1 MRTVI
6 MESQRDVVFTPLML
20 RCRRA
25 ASGIDVR
32 VPLRVRPSSLRAVRH
47 ANDDWVGQR
56 ARAEQVI
63 AEANAML
70 NGRTEL
76 IGLDD
81 RIDANGLAFTVSR
94 LGRTAEVAM
103 RFVDRQAWVELDRS
117 YVPTAAPVE
126 LADVQVLEDLVIE
139 LIFDGGRNG

>member
-6 MESQRDVVFTPLML
+6 MQSQRDVVFTPLML
-20 RCRRA
+20 RCREA
-25 ASGIDVR
+25 ATGVDVR
-32 VPLRVRPSSLRAVRH
+32 VPLRLKPCSLRAVRH

-81 RIDANGLAFTVSR
+81 RIGADCLAFTVSR
-94 LGRTAEVAM
+94 LDRTAEITL
-103 RFVDRQAWVELDRS
+103 RFVDRQAWLELERS
-117 YVPTAAPVE
+117 YAPSTAPVE
-126 LADVQVLEDLVIE
+126 LVELQVLEDLVIE
-139 LIFDGGRNG
+139 LIFDGGWRE

>member
-1 MRTVI
+1 

-20 RCRRA
+20 RCREA
-25 ASGIDVR
+25 AAGVDVR
-32 VPLRVRPSSLRAVRH
+32 VPLRLKSSSLRQVRH
-47 ANDDWVGQR
+47 ANDDWVSQR
-56 ARAEQVI
+56 ARGEQVI

-81 RIDANGLAFTVSR
+81 RIDATGLAFTISR
-94 LGRTAEVAM
+94 LDLTAEITI

-117 YVPTAAPVE
+117 YAPAAAPVE
-126 LADVQVLEDLVIE
+126 LMDLQVLEDLVIE
-139 LIFDGGRNG
+139 LIYDGGRHE

>member
-1 MRTVI
+1 

-20 RCRRA
+20 RCREA
-25 ASGIDVR
+25 ASGVDVR
-32 VPLRVRPSSLRAVRH
+32 VPLRLKSSFLRAVRH
-47 ANDDWVGQR
+47 VNDDWVGQR

-81 RIDANGLAFTVSR
+81 RIDAAGLAFTVSR
-94 LGRTAEVAM
+94 LGRTAQITM
-103 RFVDRQAWVELDRS
+103 RFVDRQAWLELERS
-117 YVPTAAPVE
+117 YAPSTPPVE
-126 LADVQVLEDLVIE
+126 LAELQVLEDLVIE
-139 LIFDGGRNG
+139 LIFDGGRRE

>member
-20 RCRRA
+20 RCREA
-25 ASGIDVR
+25 ASSVDVR
-32 VPLRVRPSSLRAVRH
+32 VPLRLKPSSLRAVRH
-47 ANDDWVGQR
+47 VNDDWVGQR

-70 NGRTEL
+70 NGRIER

-81 RIDANGLAFTVSR
+81 QIDAESLAFTVSR
-94 LGRTAEVAM
+94 LDRTAKITM
-103 RFVDRQAWVELDRS
+103 RFVNRQAWLELERS
-117 YVPTAAPVE
+117 YAHSAAPVE
-126 LADVQVLEDLVIE
+126 LVELQVLEDLVVE
-139 LIFDGGRNG
+139 LIFDGRHD